1 MDPRDLTRSAIK
13 LSMNIYCR
21 CIFDKYIWM
30 EIFFLPIQLHESS
43 ETRNENA
50 LLLIIATSFAC
61 CKVSHS
67 TVTSEEFGLPS
78 IILIWK
84 SSIAAI
90 VAV

>member
-13 LSMNIYCR
+13 LSMNKYYKR
-21 CIFDKYIWM
+21 IFHEYIWM
-30 EIFFLPIQLHESS
+30 EIFFLPIQLYVCSG
-43 ETRNENA
+43 TTNENA

-61 CKVSHS
+61 CEVSHS
-67 TVTSEEFGLPS
+67 TVASEEFGLPS